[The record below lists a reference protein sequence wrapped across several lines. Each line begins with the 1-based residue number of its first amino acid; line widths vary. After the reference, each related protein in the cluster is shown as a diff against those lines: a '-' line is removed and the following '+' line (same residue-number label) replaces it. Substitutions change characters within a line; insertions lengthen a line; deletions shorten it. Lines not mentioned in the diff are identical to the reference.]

1 MPRQINTITVTMTPA
16 AGRARALLMRRFLE
30 VCALCVFMLIGAGTL
45 VAHPADPAPA
55 PTTSPTAGP
64 AADRAPSQSSLQS
77 GIAAAEAGRL
87 SEAITILTPHAKRG
101 DATANYTLGLI

>member
-1 MPRQINTITVTMTPA
+1 MPRQINTITVTMTPS

-30 VCALCVFMLIGAGTL
+30 VCALCVFMLIGADTL

-55 PTTSPTAGP
+55 PTTSP
-64 AADRAPSQSSLQS
+64 AADRAPSQSNLQS

>member
-1 MPRQINTITVTMTPA
+1 MPRQINFIAVTMTPS
-16 AGRARALLMRRFLE
+16 AGRTRTLLMRRFLE

-45 VAHPADPAPA
+45 AAHPADPAPA
-55 PTTSPTAGP
+55 PTTSPTTGP

-101 DATANYTLGLI
+101 DATAN